1 MNVEP
6 RVKQAI
12 VNHKKGYN
20 CAQSVACAYCDCV
33 GVDEETIFKM
43 TEGFG
48 AGIGGME
55 QVCGALSGAV
65 ALAGLV
71 NSSGCSKPTS
81 KGGTY
86 RISKELLRK
95 FQEKNGSVICKE
107 LKGLEHKKVLR
118 SCEGCIQDAAQ
129 LVEEIVLAGK

>member
-1 MNVEP
+1 MEP

-20 CAQSVACAYCDCV
+20 CAQAVACAYCDLA
-33 GVDEETIFKM
+33 GADEDAMFKM

-55 QVCGALSGAV
+55 QICGAVSGAV
-65 ALAGLV
+65 ALAGLC
-71 NSSGCSKPTS
+71 NSKGSNNPTS

-86 RISKELLRK
+86 RISKEILHK
-95 FQEKNGSVICKE
+95 FQDKNGSVICKE
-107 LKGLEHKKVLR
+107 LKGLETKKVLR

-129 LVEEIVLAGK
+129 LVEEILFAEK